1 MWTSSVTAFTAII
14 FVVHFNLF
22 TRMKYITIHHAIS
35 IFACSM
41 LPYMIYMWMSNYLP
55 ANFSQTKNAVLEAHY
70 ASNFYL
76 KIACTIGATFMLDY
90 AFECY
95 MVLIVQDPT
104 EYLRLLV
111 SQGKTTEDPANMEH
125 FKSLVEREDL
135 KNR

>member
-1 MWTSSVTAFTAII
+1 
-14 FVVHFNLF
+14 
-22 TRMKYITIHHAIS
+22 
-35 IFACSM
+35 
-41 LPYMIYMWMSNYLP
+41 MSNYLP